1 MSFIKKTLSAAKNLK
16 AKNIIVSL
24 LGSAILAFGLY
35 NVHSISSVTEGGV
48 LGLTLLLHHWL
59 SISPAI
65 SGFIM
70 NAACYLLGWKTLGS
84 EFIIYSVISS
94 AGFSVCY
101 KIFELF
107 PPFYPGFAD
116 HPLLA
121 SIVGALFVGF
131 GVGLGVRVGAASGGD
146 DALSMSL
153 SHITGLKI
161 ETIYLVSDLVVL
173 LASLSYIP
181 LRRIIYSL
189 LTVIISGQLIGIV
202 SRVKLPLSSAKSEK

>member
-1 MSFIKKTLSAAKNLK
+1 
-16 AKNIIVSL
+16 
-24 LGSAILAFGLY
+24 
-35 NVHSISSVTEGGV
+35 
-48 LGLTLLLHHWL
+48 
-59 SISPAI
+59 
-65 SGFIM
+65 M
-70 NAACYLLGWKTLGS
+70 NAACYLLGWKTLGT

-94 AGFSVCY
+94 AGFSVFY

-121 SIVGALFVGF
+121 SIVGALFVGI

-161 ETIYLVSDLVVL
+161 ETIYLVSDLVAVSYSHL
-173 LASLSYIP
+173 FYSIFIRSGMHSSNFTLYQCSLSP
-181 LRRIIYSL
+181 MVCFMQSTRC
-189 LTVIISGQLIGIV
+189 V
-202 SRVKLPLSSAKSEK
+202 